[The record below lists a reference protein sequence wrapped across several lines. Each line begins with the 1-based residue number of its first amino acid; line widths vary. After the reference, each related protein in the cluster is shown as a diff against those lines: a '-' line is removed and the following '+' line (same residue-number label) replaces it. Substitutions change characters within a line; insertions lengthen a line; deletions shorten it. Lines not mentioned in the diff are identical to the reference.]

1 MRFLSLRTELDS
13 MRFLSLRTEL
23 DSMRFLSLRTELDST
38 SMRFLRTEHDSMRF
52 LRTELDS
59 ASRGKRQQHRVGKPR
74 PEQDCST
81 EERRGKRQQSR
92 KAVRLEVDSLEQRP
106 CERAEEEQAARA
118 AQPQHRVQVQL
129 HRLAE
134 RAHLRELELEVALAC
149 GCIRQGQL

>member
-1 MRFLSLRTELDS
+1 

-52 LRTELDS
+52 LRTELLLDS
-59 ASRGKRQQHRVGKPR
+59 MRFLRTEPEPRQ
-74 PEQDCST
+74 QDCST